1 MAGDVKAL
9 YPSFK
14 RSLVRNALQFALTGF
29 SDFHPTAITNL
40 IELTMFCFNNVVIQH
55 KNKFFKQTEGII
67 TGDNHSVSL
76 ANITLH
82 YIIWP
87 IAQFLQQTI
96 IFKRFIDDIIWISQG
111 EKLTN
116 SVKEKLTS
124 TFQEGGLEL
133 IFREISTNEP
143 AGSCVEFLDVNHRN

>member
-1 MAGDVKAL
+1 MAGDVKAFYL
-9 YPSFK
+9 GVKKF
-14 RSLVRNALQFALTGF
+14 LVRNALQFALTRF

-40 IELTMFCFNNVVIQH
+40 IELTMLCLNNVVIQH
-55 KNKFFKQTEGII
+55 MNKFFKQPEGII

-96 IFKRFIDDIIWISQG
+96 MGRQRG
-111 EKLTN
+111 VVVR
-116 SVKEKLTS
+116 SVVFTTTMIARLMAHLPT
-124 TFQEGGLEL
+124 
-133 IFREISTNEP
+133 
-143 AGSCVEFLDVNHRN
+143 